1 MKMSRL
7 HLLTTKFESLKM
19 FEEKIITKSNV
30 RLLDITNGSFVLGE
44 KISKEKLVRKV
55 LRSLP
60 KRFDMKVTAIEE
72 AHDIATMKVDKL
84 SGYLRTFEMSFG
96 DKSDKKSKNIALQLM
111 VESDVATVKTK
122 ESNENLAQSIS

>member
-19 FEEKIITKSNV
+19 SEEKIITKSNV